1 MRYRMR
7 DFSYDH
13 YTLINGAPVI
23 VDMHVSFDTDWSGET
38 STSFELVAVY
48 FDGVDVSP
56 ILDKQTLIALEMEA
70 QSAIEDSRSDIPSHF
85 PTI

>member
-1 MRYRMR
+1 MR

-13 YTLINGAPVI
+13 ETLLNGSLVTVEIN
-23 VDMHVSFDTDWSGET
+23 VSFDTEWSGET

-56 ILDKQTLIALEMEA
+56 ILDKQTLTALEMEA
-70 QSAIEDSRSDIPSHF
+70 QSAIEDNRSDIRSHL
-85 PTI
+85 PTL

>member
-1 MRYRMR
+1 MR

-13 YTLINGAPVI
+13 ETLLNGSLVTVEIN
-23 VDMHVSFDTDWSGET
+23 VSFDTDWSGET

-56 ILDKQTLIALEMEA
+56 ILDKQTLVALEMEA
-70 QSAIEDSRSDIPSHF
+70 QSAIEDTRSDIRSHL
-85 PTI
+85 PTL